1 MITADTAQSMSCLGR
16 GGGSGKAL
24 VQVSWGLSES
34 RRRRTFDAEEKHLQ
48 SFGGGGAGTTCKQ
61 QGELQR
67 GGEDTLEEP
76 GLTLPTGHLHVEPP
90 PPASLPKKVLQAPVG
105 HLAKI

>member
-48 SFGGGGAGTTCKQ
+48 SFGGGGAGHHMQ
-61 QGELQR
+61 AAGRAPERR
-67 GGEDTLEEP
+67 GRYP
-76 GLTLPTGHLHVEPP
+76 GRAWADAANRP
-90 PPASLPKKVLQAPVG
+90 SSC
-105 HLAKI
+105 